1 MGLPKSPVTKDRRV
15 AINAVCAAIL
25 PARMQ
30 SSVTRNCLG
39 YVAAISDAVADAP
52 WIVSSR

>member
-1 MGLPKSPVTKDRRV
+1 VTKDRRV